1 MAIQS
6 RRAIKKSRRGIV
18 VLWMLLIGL
27 VGGVGGAVYYKQEIP
42 GLVQN
47 ALSMFSR
54 QEKGTE
60 KKKNGRGTI
69 YDRSFKELALSLD
82 RVSVYV
88 RPRELEDPQLSAERL
103 AIVLG
108 MNEQEILDR
117 FDKEVQWVW
126 LAKDISLEE
135 EKAVSDLKLPGVSL
149 HREQIRSYP
158 YKKIAAHILGFSDH
172 NMGLAGVEQY
182 YNRLLDQTSISQ
194 DDFPRVDMQGHYRT
208 GGHGQHLVLTI
219 DLKIQDFLEKYVAAL
234 GAAHEGVQVAAVLM
248 GTETGAII
256 AHANFPSFDPNV
268 YYQYGNESLANI
280 LLEPMV
286 IPQDILRFFQEAAL
300 VQTGPDCNNHRC
312 PWSVIAGSAD
322 SASVARWWEQLDLTA
337 HPDLDFSAQNGGG
350 GAIRNE
356 QTPGIPSAGA
366 TGTVPVQASPMQI
379 LLGINTLVNG
389 GHKVL
394 PHVLDRVL
402 ERTGDREYFFR
413 DLNAGKVD
421 VANSSLASAETWQL
435 LKARAHTGVLESAL
449 IDIQGLSFQ
458 PVLNKGGEYHRNR
471 LLLAIVPGDKPELTL
486 MVLIRQPYLEPSTAS
501 VKGVPGLAGSA
512 EKILPS
518 MMALQQVHKNLS
530 DMMSMSERKE
540 SNYQQQ
546 QEKKKLAR
554 LETILEEQHPV
565 MPDLSGV
572 SLRKALR
579 LLQDKNV
586 RIRIQ
591 GTGRVVGQS
600 PGAGMPLANVKECRL
615 TLKKDE
621 KIVPKVSAPSK
632 VPTARDRKVE
642 EGRRPEMKK

>member
-6 RRAIKKSRRGIV
+6 RRAMRKSRRGV
-18 VLWMLLIGL
+18 VFLWMIVIVL
-27 VGGVGGAVYYKQEIP
+27 VGGGAAVFYRQELP
-42 GLVQN
+42 GLVQK
-47 ALSMFSR
+47 ALSLFSR
-54 QEKGTE
+54 QDKGME

-69 YDRSFKELALSLD
+69 YDRSFKEMALSLD

-88 RPRELEDPQLSAERL
+88 RPRELDDPQLSAERL

-117 FDKEVQWVW
+117 FDKEVQRVW

-135 EKAVSDLKLPGVSL
+135 EKAVSDLNLAGVFL

-158 YKKIAAHILGFSDH
+158 YKKIAAHILGFADH

-194 DDFPRVDMQGHYRT
+194 DDFPHVDLLGHHRT
-208 GGHGQHLVLTI
+208 GGHGQHLVLSI

-234 GAAHEGVQVAAVLM
+234 GTTHEGVQVAAVLM

-256 AHANFPSFDPNV
+256 ASAHFPSFDPNV

-286 IPQDILRFFQEAAL
+286 IPRDILRFFQDAAL
-300 VQTGPDCNNHRC
+300 VQAGADCNGNRC
-312 PWSVIAGSAD
+312 PWSVVAGSAD
-322 SASVARWWEQLDLTA
+322 PASVGGWWQQLGLTEPA
-337 HPDLDFSAQNGGG
+337 ESDFSSPNTGA
-350 GAIRNE
+350 GAIPNE
-356 QTPGIPSAGA
+356 QTPAAPVDLS
-366 TGTVPVQASPMQI
+366 GTVSVQATPMQL
-379 LLGINTLVNG
+379 LLGINALVNG
-389 GHKVL
+389 GRRVF
-394 PHVLDRVL
+394 PHVLERVL

-413 DLNAGKVD
+413 DLNVGRAEVER
-421 VANSSLASAETWQL
+421 SSLASPETWQL
-435 LKARAHTGVLESAL
+435 FKARAHTGVLDSTMV
-449 IDIQGLSFQ
+449 DVQGLSLL
-458 PVLNKGGEYHRNR
+458 PVAMKGGEYQRTR
-471 LLLAIVPGDKPELTL
+471 LLVAIVPGEQPELILLVL
-486 MVLIRQPYLEPSTAS
+486 MRQPYLEPSALS
-501 VKGVPGLAGSA
+501 VKGGPGLSAAA
-512 EKILPS
+512 EKMLPS

-546 QEKKKLAR
+546 REKKKLAR
-554 LETILEEQHPV
+554 MDTILIDQHPV
-565 MPDLSGV
+565 MPDLSGL
-572 SLRKALR
+572 SMRKALR

-586 RIRIQ
+586 RVRIQ

-600 PGAGMPLANVKECRL
+600 PAAGMPLVDVKECRL

-621 KIVPKVSAPSK
+621 RIAPKVSAPTK
-632 VPTARDRKVE
+632 IHTFRDRKAE
-642 EGRRPEMKK
+642 EGRRPEIKK